1 MRHSNNRLVLNN
13 SQGDTKVSKFQIVG
27 DGCVEIGKF
36 TRVDEG
42 AQIVFIKPGH
52 VTLGDYCSIG
62 PGVKLVCS
70 GGDVT
75 IGDWTTFHDHCLVL
89 GGEGVTIG
97 PHCWFGQNCVI
108 DGSGGITIGRG
119 VRVGMYSQL
128 WSHVASGEQI
138 EGCTLFGERPVVI
151 EDDVW
156 LVGSCIVASGVT
168 LGRRTVALIGS
179 NITKSWPAGSV
190 LAGTPAASKPGLS
203 FYKDITLDEKWT
215 LLKAWIRLASTE
227 IGVQVEVK
235 SPHTLLVHS
244 PADLNGHQVAFVRD
258 ATEASLLRAHQIDLT
273 VCCIEDKSYNK
284 RLNATEQRMLKFLA
298 GNKARF
304 NALP

>member
-1 MRHSNNRLVLNN
+1 MTVF
-13 SQGDTKVSKFQIVG
+13 KVVG
-27 DGCVEIGKF
+27 NGNVEVGKF
-36 TRVDEG
+36 TYFDDSAE
-42 AQIVFIKPGH
+42 IVFAKPGR
-52 VTLGDYCSIG
+52 VTIGDYCSIG

-75 IGDWTTFHDHCLVL
+75 IGDWTTLHDHCLVL
-89 GGEGVTIG
+89 CGDGVSIG

-108 DGSGGITIGRG
+108 DGTGGITIGRG

-128 WSHVASGEQI
+128 WSHVAAGEQI
-138 EGCTLFGERPVVI
+138 EGCTLFGQRPVTI

-168 LGRRTVALIGS
+168 LGYRTVALIGS

-190 LAGTPAASKPGLS
+190 IAGAPAASKPGLS
-203 FYKDITLDEKWT
+203 FYKDLSLDDKWAM
-215 LLKAWIRLASTE
+215 LKTW
-227 IGVQVEVK
+227 VEAAAPGLSLSVETSGTSALWVK
-235 SPHTLLVHS
+235 DTAESG
-244 PADLNGHQVAFVRD
+244 AHQIAFVRGAD
-258 ATEASLLRAHQIDLT
+258 EASLLRARRIDIT

-284 RLNATEQRMLKFLA
+284 QLNATEQRILKFLS

-304 NALP
+304 NALA

>member
-1 MRHSNNRLVLNN
+1 MNEF
-13 SQGDTKVSKFQIVG
+13 KIIG
-27 DGCVEIGKF
+27 DGYVDIGKF
-36 TRVDEG
+36 TRIDEG
-42 AQIVFIKPGH
+42 AQIVFIKPGR
-52 VTLGDYCSIG
+52 VKLGDYCSIG

-75 IGDWTTFHDHCLVL
+75 IGDWTTLHDHCLVL
-89 GGEGVTIG
+89 CGDGVTIG
-97 PHCWFGQNCVI
+97 AHCWFGQNCVI

-128 WSHVASGEQI
+128 WSHVAAGEQV

-168 LGRRTVALIGS
+168 LGFRTVALIGS

-190 LAGTPAASKPGLS
+190 LAGTPAMNKPGLS
-203 FYKDITLDEKWT
+203 FYKDITLDEKWA
-215 LLKAWIRLASTE
+215 LLQGWIRSAVTE
-227 IGVQVEVK
+227 IGVQVKVE
-235 SPHTLLVHS
+235 SPHTLLIQTSVDS
-244 PADLNGHQVAFVRD
+244 NGHCVAFVRD
-258 ATEASLLRAHQIDLT
+258 AKEASLLRSERVDVT
-273 VCCIEDKSYNK
+273 VCCIEDKTYNK
-284 RLNATEQRMLKFLA
+284 RLNTTEQRVLKFLS